1 MKLCSSAKPSKF
13 MATSHNPFFI
23 SVFCP
28 HGADDFFNAF
38 LQISEAIFVAGVLWV
53 LAGGCATGVLSQM
66 AAVIEVPEFPPN
78 CEMNAATMLHT

>member
-1 MKLCSSAKPSKF
+1 MKLCSSAKPSKL
-13 MATSHNPFFI
+13 MATSHNLFFI
-23 SVFCP
+23 SAFCP

-38 LQISEAIFVAGVLWV
+38 LKISKAIFVAGVLWV

-66 AAVIEVPEFPPN
+66 AAVIEVPGFPPS